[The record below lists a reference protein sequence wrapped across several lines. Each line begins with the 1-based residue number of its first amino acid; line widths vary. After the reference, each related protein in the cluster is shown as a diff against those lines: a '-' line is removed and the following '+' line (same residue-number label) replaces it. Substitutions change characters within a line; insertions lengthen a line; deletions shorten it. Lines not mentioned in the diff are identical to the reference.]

1 MCVCL
6 AEPGGQLSPCAG
18 VSLGSSGAEWD
29 AGMENGIRVCV
40 CRATLKRTGASSAP
54 HPQVT
59 SYVGKTSSPLH
70 MQRCRV
76 VFVTLPE
83 TKVLFLCPHPKVM
96 SVHGIRMFRKHS
108 ERERSKA
115 SLKQLAEEGF

>member
-1 MCVCL
+1 ML
-6 AEPGGQLSPCAG
+6 PWPLSP
-18 VSLGSSGAEWD
+18 LGLPVQSGTLGWKTALGCVQSNTEAE
-29 AGMENGIRVCV
+29 G
-40 CRATLKRTGASSAP
+40 TSSAP
-54 HPQVT
+54 NPQVT

-76 VFVTLPE
+76 VAVTLPE

-115 SLKQLAEEGF
+115 SLKQLAGEGF